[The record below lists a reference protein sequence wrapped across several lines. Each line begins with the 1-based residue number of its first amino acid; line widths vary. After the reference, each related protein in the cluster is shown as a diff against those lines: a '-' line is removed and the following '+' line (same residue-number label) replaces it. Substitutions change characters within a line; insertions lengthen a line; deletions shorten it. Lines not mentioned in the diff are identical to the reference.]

1 MFEFINKNE
10 EIDALVNRTIVE
22 EFDYV
27 NKISF
32 LHSAVRKYFPE
43 IYQDNLNGL
52 SEPFSKLLELKETYE
67 REVGKSLNEPSY
79 SVLNI
84 GGFLDSIIGD
94 DIEEAQANIDKL
106 DKLFKTAVRL
116 EVEKRLAG
124 NAPKGNGAA
133 ASAEMTKE
141 EYMKLPLSKQQELYA
156 TNREL
161 VEKLLK

>member
-10 EIDALVNRTIVE
+10 EIDSLVNRTIVE

-94 DIEEAQANIDKL
+94 DIEETIENVKELMDVNLISMNNNFEALAQEIDDMSYSEFMSEMYDVNRHVTHYIEDNI
-106 DKLFKTAVRL
+106 FKVNRN
-116 EVEKRLAG
+116 KR
-124 NAPKGNGAA
+124 
-133 ASAEMTKE
+133 
-141 EYMKLPLSKQQELYA
+141 
-156 TNREL
+156 
-161 VEKLLK
+161 

>member
-94 DIEEAQANIDKL
+94 HVPYGYRGVGSNNRQSLYLLAFIIFNTSILKNYNI
-106 DKLFKTAVRL
+106 
-116 EVEKRLAG
+116 
-124 NAPKGNGAA
+124 
-133 ASAEMTKE
+133 
-141 EYMKLPLSKQQELYA
+141 
-156 TNREL
+156 
-161 VEKLLK
+161 